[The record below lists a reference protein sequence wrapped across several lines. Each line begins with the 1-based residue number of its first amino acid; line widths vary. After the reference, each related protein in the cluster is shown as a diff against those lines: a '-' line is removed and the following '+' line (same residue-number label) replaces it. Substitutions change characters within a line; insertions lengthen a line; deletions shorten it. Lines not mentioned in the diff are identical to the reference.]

1 MTTTAGQHAQA
12 SEQSRPPEHAGAAV
26 ELTGLRR
33 RFGVTQ
39 ALDGF
44 TLTLQEGE
52 LVALLGPSG
61 CGKTTALRVLAG
73 FETID
78 SGRILVDG
86 VDQARIPAQRRDMGM
101 VFQSYSLFP
110 NMTALDNVAF
120 GLRMRKVSGK
130 ERRARALEQLDL
142 VGLASEAD
150 KYPHQMSGGQ
160 QQRVA
165 LARALAIEPRVLLL
179 DEPLSAL
186 DAKVRV
192 QLREQIRVLQ
202 TRLKITTLF
211 VTHDQEEALSM
222 ADRVCVMRAGQI
234 EQVDTPSTLYSAPAT
249 PFVAEFVGTMNRIP
263 GVIADGGRVGL
274 LGSVVDIR
282 TAVVGGGSG
291 MGGAAAYPSGT
302 PVDVL
307 VRPEGLAVTP
317 SPEGRG
323 IVMTTTFLG
332 SITRLGV
339 LLDEDVMVYADLS
352 NAAVAVPAG
361 SAVEVT
367 LTERSVMVADRTE
380 SVLSIPTP
388 LEAHAA
394 EH

>member
-1 MTTTAGQHAQA
+1 
-12 SEQSRPPEHAGAAV
+12 
-26 ELTGLRR
+26 
-33 RFGVTQ
+33 
-39 ALDGF
+39 
-44 TLTLQEGE
+44 
-52 LVALLGPSG
+52 
-61 CGKTTALRVLAG
+61 
-73 FETID
+73 
-78 SGRILVDG
+78 
-86 VDQARIPAQRRDMGM
+86 
-101 VFQSYSLFP
+101 
-110 NMTALDNVAF
+110 
-120 GLRMRKVSGK
+120 
-130 ERRARALEQLDL
+130 
-142 VGLASEAD
+142 
-150 KYPHQMSGGQ
+150 MSGGQ

-234 EQVDTPSTLYSAPAT
+234 EQVDTPSTLYSAPTT

-263 GVIADGGRVGL
+263 GAIADDGRVGL
-274 LGSVVDIR
+274 LGTVVDIR
-282 TAVVGGGSG
+282 TAVVGGGTG
-291 MGGAAAYPSGT
+291 MGAAAAYPPGT

-332 SITRLGV
+332 SITRAGG
-339 LLDEDVMVYADLS
+339 
-352 NAAVAVPAG
+352 AA
-361 SAVEVT
+361 
-367 LTERSVMVADRTE
+367 R
-380 SVLSIPTP
+380 
-388 LEAHAA
+388 
-394 EH
+394 